1 MEEVRAGQLPAP
13 GAVDFQA
20 VPLCLQKNA
29 KGGENGTQLASLRQ
43 APHFL
48 QRIFLRAK
56 RKPCPENQSP
66 GSESWS
72 VLCTGGSAGAA
83 LCVEDVAVLRDEK
96 NKQCCIIVVYCAV
109 VLTVGSR
116 MRSFYIFYSK
126 YV

>member
-1 MEEVRAGQLPAP
+1 MLRAEKRGH
-13 GAVDFQA
+13 
-20 VPLCLQKNA
+20 NS
-29 KGGENGTQLASLRQ
+29 LALKQVSTL
-43 APHFL
+43 L
-48 QRIFLRAK
+48 QRILLRAK

-83 LCVEDVAVLRDEK
+83 LCVEDVACAEGRER

-116 MRSFYIFYSK
+116 MRGFYIFYSK